1 MILKRKVLVSLLT
14 LAVAGEAG
22 AIANA
27 SAAKVSFAE
36 AWRICK
42 GELDKERVPSVSI
55 SNDRYLRGGACMR
68 RYGYHF

>member
-1 MILKRKVLVSLLT
+1 MTFKRKILVGLLT

-27 SAAKVSFAE
+27 SAAKVSFSE

-42 GELDKERVPSVSI
+42 AELDKERVPSVSV

-68 RYGYHF
+68 RFGYRF